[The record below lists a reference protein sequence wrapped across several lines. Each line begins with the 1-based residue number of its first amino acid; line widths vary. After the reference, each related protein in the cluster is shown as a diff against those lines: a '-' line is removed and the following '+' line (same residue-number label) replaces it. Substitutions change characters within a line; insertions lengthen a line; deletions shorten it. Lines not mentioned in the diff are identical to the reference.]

1 MATINLGRIKPVNKG
16 TWSNSTAYAVDDFV
30 QYTDNGVLSTYI
42 AVATSTNQTPS
53 TSGTVNSTYWKFMA
67 KGVADSLSGLGNNKI
82 VTTDGSGNV
91 QAVSIGTA
99 GQSLKVNSG
108 ANGFEFG
115 TVSSDL
121 VKLAHADITTQASYM
136 ESSGWVD
143 DSTYSCYLIRVNN
156 LRYDTG
162 SGDVNFRFAISGG
175 QDNTNNYM
183 AMDGMYY
190 SAGSQG
196 YQRRAYWNDGA
207 INDFEGTWSN
217 KHTSATDGRT
227 DTFNATLYSPASG
240 YAKMIY
246 QYGTWHSHSSNTFN
260 IVQGYYAKYNSNAV
274 TGFRIYKSGANT
286 RTATISVYGMKK

>member
-1 MATINLGRIKPVNKG
+1 VTYANETYINIQAGTGQQPNTATGYWTKLAAKG
-16 TWSNSTAYAVDDFV
+16 TDG
-30 QYTDNGVLSTYI
+30 TDVGATLTTQGDVLYR
-42 AVATSTNQTPS
+42 
-53 TSGTVNSTYWKFMA
+53 
-67 KGVADSLSGLGNNKI
+67 
-82 VTTDGSGNV
+82 DGSGL
-91 QAVSIGTA
+91 QRLAAGTA
-99 GQSLKVNSG
+99 GQVLQTGGSG
-108 ANGFEFG
+108 ANPSWG

-136 ESSGWVD
+136 ESTGWVD
-143 DSTYSCYLIRVNN
+143 DSIYSCYLIRVNN
-156 LRYDTG
+156 LRFDTG
-162 SGDVNFRFAISGG
+162 AGDVNFRFTISGG

-217 KHTSATDGRT
+217 RHTSASDGRT

-246 QYGTWHSHSSNTFN
+246 QYGTWHSASSNTFN
-260 IVQGYYAKYNSNAV
+260 IVSGYYAKYNSNAV
-274 TGFRIYKSGANT
+274 TGIRIYKSSGANT
-286 RTATISVYGMKK
+286 RTATISVYGLKK